1 MMSKSVL
8 IAAVGTVS
16 VLSIGTGTFLA
27 YRANHTSTP
36 VLETSTPALET
47 PTATPEAPPVAEV
60 PAPSGSSAS
69 SAVGTKQTPAASSQ
83 AEKPAIKRDKR
94 NAVSTDSR
102 GGAQAPAA
110 SSEPVTQPATSA
122 ATPVPA
128 VDPPPVAST
137 STANATATAAATVE
151 PPPVAEASKPR
162 YEELTVKQDAVVGI
176 KIDQT
181 VSSETAHVEDRVT
194 AKVTRDVTVDGRT
207 AIAAGTKLEGV
218 VSVVERG
225 GKFRERAKVG
235 VRFTTLILADGL
247 RVPIQ
252 TEAILREG
260 ESPTPEAGAKI
271 GASAVAGAIVG
282 GLIGGKR
289 GAVMGS
295 TAGAAGGTAVVA
307 AGGRNEAIIPGGSPL
322 TVRLT
327 APVTVTIER
336 ELEVR

>member
-1 MMSKSVL
+1 M
-8 IAAVGTVS
+8 
-16 VLSIGTGTFLA
+16 
-27 YRANHTSTP
+27 
-36 VLETSTPALET
+36 
-47 PTATPEAPPVAEV
+47 
-60 PAPSGSSAS
+60 
-69 SAVGTKQTPAASSQ
+69 
-83 AEKPAIKRDKR
+83 
-94 NAVSTDSR
+94 
-102 GGAQAPAA
+102 
-110 SSEPVTQPATSA
+110 TQPATTA
-122 ATPVPA
+122 AAPPIPA
-128 VDPPPVAST
+128 VEPPPVS
-137 STANATATAAATVE
+137 STAATATAAASTTTVE
-151 PPPVAEASKPR
+151 PPPVLEARKPR
-162 YEELTVKQDAVVGI
+162 FEELTVKQDAVVGI
-176 KIDQT
+176 KIDQS
-181 VSSETAHVEDRVT
+181 VSSETARVEDRVT

-218 VSVVERG
+218 VTVVERG

-260 ESPTPEAGAKI
+260 ESPTGEAGAKI

-307 AGGRNEAIIPGGSPL
+307 AGGRNEALIPGGAPL

-336 ELEVR
+336 EPEVR

>member
-16 VLSIGTGTFLA
+16 ALSVGAGTFLA
-27 YRANHTSTP
+27 YRANQTSTP
-36 VLETSTPALET
+36 VLETSTPILET
-47 PTATPEAPPVAEV
+47 PAPTPEASPAAEV
-60 PAPSGSSAS
+60 PAPSGSSSS
-69 SAVGTKQTPAASSQ
+69 SAASTKQTPASPQ
-83 AEKPAIKRDKR
+83 AEKPAAKRDKR
-94 NAVSTDSR
+94 DAAAGDSR
-102 GGAQAPAA
+102 RGVQAPVPN
-110 SSEPVTQPATSA
+110 SEPVTQPATSA
-122 ATPVPA
+122 AAPPVPP
-128 VDPPPVAST
+128 VDPPPV
-137 STANATATAAATVE
+137 TATAAASAATSVE
-151 PPPVAEASKPR
+151 PPPVPEAARPR
-162 YEELTVKQDAVVGI
+162 FEELTVKQDAVVGI

-218 VSVVERG
+218 VTVVERG

-235 VRFTTLILADGL
+235 VRFTTLILGDGL

-271 GASAVAGAIVG
+271 GASAVAGAIIG